1 MTPTLATPRPHR
13 ARGWSLSLLL
23 VLLQAGTTA
32 AFDAPPGAARADER
46 RTAAYLERIRDDPNR
61 LVPFLREMPK
71 GADLHNHASGA
82 VYAESY
88 LRWGAAD
95 GLCVELTTM
104 SLSAPP
110 CAGDAGRP
118 ELAAALARDGGL
130 HDRLVN
136 AWSMRNR
143 DKSPQNGHDL
153 FFDAF
158 AKFDAAT
165 KPRGGDIIA
174 EVAARAGAANLQ
186 YLELMLNPDAGAARA
201 AGRRVGWND
210 DFSVMHAALLAP
222 VPRDDARPTPAYSM
236 TEIVAGSRAWLDGAE
251 ARQRALLGC
260 AGARPDPGCAV
271 TVRYLY
277 QVLRALPPEMVFA
290 QMVFAF
296 ELARADPRAVGVN
309 LVQPEDDPA
318 AVAGFGLQM
327 RMLDWLHGVYP
338 GVRITLHAG
347 ELAPGLVPPE
357 VLRFHVR
364 DSVVVGHASRIGH
377 GVDVMHEDDPY
388 GLLRELARRNVLVEV
403 CLTSNDLILGV
414 RGRDHPLATLIRFG
428 VPVALATDDEGV
440 ARSDIV
446 GEYRRAVTDQ
456 GLSYGQLKRMAR
468 ASLEHAFVAGDSL
481 WTSPQATTRVAACAR
496 DFPGAA
502 TRTPAC
508 ERHLADN
515 EKARLQMELE
525 ARLARFEAT
534 IAGEAAAARR

>member
-1 MTPTLATPRPHR
+1 MSPSHATPRPHR
-13 ARGWSLSLLL
+13 SPGWTLSLLL
-23 VLLQAGTTA
+23 VLLHAGATA
-32 AFDAPPGAARADER
+32 AFEASPAATRNDER
-46 RTAAYLERIRDDPNR
+46 RTAAYLERIRNDPNR

-95 GLCVELTTM
+95 GLCVELATL
-104 SLSAPP
+104 SLQAPP
-110 CAGDAGRP
+110 CAADAGRP
-118 ELAAALARDGGL
+118 DLAFALAHDGEL
-130 HDRLVN
+130 HDRLVD
-136 AWSMRNR
+136 AMSMRNR

-165 KPRGGDIIA
+165 KVRGGDILA
-174 EVAARAGAANLQ
+174 EVTARAGAANLQ
-186 YLELMLNPDAGAARA
+186 YLELMLNPDGGAARA

-210 DFSVMHAALLAP
+210 DFGVMHAALLAP
-222 VPRDDARPTPAYSM
+222 VPRDDARKPPAHSM
-236 TEIVAGSRAWLDGAE
+236 GEIVAGSRAWLDAAQ
-251 ARQRALLGC
+251 ARQRDLLGC
-260 AGARPDPGCAV
+260 AGAHPDPGCAV
-271 TVRYLY
+271 AVRFVY

-296 ELARADPRAVGVN
+296 ELAAADPRAVGVN
-309 LVQPEDDPA
+309 LVQPEDNPA
-318 AVAGFGLQM
+318 AVAGFALQM

-338 GVRITLHAG
+338 AVRITLHAG

-377 GVDVMHEDDPY
+377 GVDVMHEDDPF
-388 GLLRELARRNVLVEV
+388 GLLRELARRNVLVEI

-414 RGRDHPLATLIRFG
+414 RGRDHPLATLIRYG

-440 ARSDIV
+440 ARSDIT
-446 GEYRRAVTDQ
+446 GEYRRAVEDQ
-456 GLSYGQLKRMAR
+456 GLAYGQLKRMAR
-468 ASLEHAFVAGDSL
+468 ASLEHAFVAGGSL

-496 DFPGAA
+496 DAPGAA
-502 TRTPAC
+502 ARSPAC
-508 ERHLADN
+508 ERYLADN
-515 EKARLQMELE
+515 EKARLQMDLE

-534 IAGEAAAARR
+534 IARDSAAGVR